1 LLIAVVC
8 RDCASRLFKSN
19 IRRTRRTRRRATL
32 RETKSAVGMLN
43 SLRLHEWTQTQRQT
57 NIAAFA
63 TAGVVILV
71 SLFASLGAIGLAGPD
86 EPRYAWIA
94 RAMAETGDWV
104 TPRLWGA
111 PWFEKPILYYWA
123 AAIGFRMHLP
133 AEWAARL
140 PSAIA
145 ALAAAKA
152 IAWFARQHYSAD
164 EDSLASPTLLAPVIF
179 ATSVAAIAFA
189 RAATPDMLFSA
200 AITLAMVFAANVLG
214 RSGALPTR
222 TAARTELQNHSLP
235 MLLLWGASL
244 GLGVL
249 AKGPAAVILAGGAI
263 GIWALATS
271 SWRPAIRLAH
281 PVAIAAFCAVA
292 LPWYVL
298 CARRNPDFLHVFI
311 FQHNFERYLTPLFQ
325 HQQPFWFFG
334 PITILALLPWSAF
347 LIAAVQEALRLWRE
361 KSWKNSPGFFVAC
374 WALFPIVFFSFS
386 QSKLPSYILPAVPA
400 LALITAISASRA
412 FQRSRVNAIILSA
425 GIGLVWILLAAIFL
439 HATHN
444 LPFTEMPSAI
454 PFLAKAALAIAI
466 VFAAAILYAGIN
478 WDLRLVIILS
488 SLCAVATLEGAN
500 TIILPALDLYVSARP
515 HAAFFQND
523 LHPDRIFTYQLR
535 RSWNYGLA
543 FYFHREIPEWSPQD
557 PDAAL
562 VLTSREGLEKIQ
574 KAGRFQGTLEAP
586 QQGILYVPV
595 APAPRY

>member
-1 LLIAVVC
+1 MSEPA
-8 RDCASRLFKSN
+8 
-19 IRRTRRTRRRATL
+19 
-32 RETKSAVGMLN
+32 
-43 SLRLHEWTQTQRQT
+43 QTQRKT
-57 NIAAFA
+57 DIAAFA

-71 SLFASLGAIGLAGPD
+71 SLFANLGAVGLLGPD

-111 PWFEKPILYYWA
+111 PWFEKPVLYYWA

-133 AEWAARL
+133 PEWAARL

-145 ALAAAKA
+145 ALVAAKA
-152 IAWFARQHYSAD
+152 IAWFARRHYAAA
-164 EDSLASPTLLAPVIF
+164 EDSIASPTLLAPVIF

-200 AITLAMVFAANVLG
+200 AITLAMVFAANLL
-214 RSGALPTR
+214 RQSGALRIPDHP
-222 TAARTELQNHSLP
+222 RTEIHNSNLP

-249 AKGPAAVILAGGAI
+249 AKGPAAVILAGGAV
-263 GIWALATS
+263 GIWAIATS
-271 SWRPAIRLAH
+271 NWRAAIRLAH
-281 PVAIAAFCAVA
+281 PVAIAAFSVVA
-292 LPWYVL
+292 LPWYAL

-334 PITILALLPWSAF
+334 PITILALLPWSAL
-347 LIAAVQEALRLWRE
+347 LIAAVTEALRLWRE

-374 WALFPIVFFSFS
+374 WAVFPIVFFSFS

-400 LALITAISASRA
+400 LALVIAISAGRA
-412 FQRSRVNAIILSA
+412 FQRSRANAIILSA
-425 GIGLVWILLAAIFL
+425 GVGLVWIVLAAIFL
-439 HATHN
+439 HVTHKF
-444 LPFTEMPSAI
+444 PFTEMPSSI
-454 PFLAKAALAIAI
+454 PFLGKAALALAI
-466 VFAAAILYAGIN
+466 VVAAAILYAGTN
-478 WDLRLVIILS
+478 KNLRLVVILA
-488 SLCAVATLEGAN
+488 SLCAVATLEAAN
-500 TIILPALDLYVSARP
+500 TFVLPALEPYISARS

-523 LHPDRIFTYQLR
+523 LHPDRIFTYGLR

-543 FYFHREIPEWSPQD
+543 FYFHRELPEWTPQD

-562 VLTSREGLEKIQ
+562 VLTSHEGMEKII
-574 KAGRFQGTLEAP
+574 KAGRFRSIEEPPA
-586 QQGILYVPV
+586 QGIIYVPV
-595 APAPRY
+595 APAPR

>member
-1 LLIAVVC
+1 MSEPA
-8 RDCASRLFKSN
+8 
-19 IRRTRRTRRRATL
+19 
-32 RETKSAVGMLN
+32 
-43 SLRLHEWTQTQRQT
+43 QTQRKT
-57 NIAAFA
+57 DIAAFA

-71 SLFASLGAIGLAGPD
+71 SLFANLGAVGLLGPD

-111 PWFEKPILYYWA
+111 PWFEKPVLYYWA

-133 AEWAARL
+133 PEWAARL

-145 ALAAAKA
+145 ALVAAKA
-152 IAWFARQHYSAD
+152 IAWFARRHYAAA
-164 EDSLASPTLLAPVIF
+164 EDSIASPTLLAPVIF

-200 AITLAMVFAANVLG
+200 AITLAMVFAANLL
-214 RSGALPTR
+214 RQSGALRIPDQP
-222 TAARTELQNHSLP
+222 RTEIHNSNLP

-249 AKGPAAVILAGGAI
+249 AKGPAAVILAGGAV
-263 GIWALATS
+263 GIWAIATS
-271 SWRPAIRLAH
+271 NWRAAIRLAH
-281 PVAIAAFCAVA
+281 PVAIAAFSVVA
-292 LPWYVL
+292 LPWYAL

-334 PITILALLPWSAF
+334 PITILALLPWSAL
-347 LIAAVQEALRLWRE
+347 LIAAVTEALRLWRE

-374 WALFPIVFFSFS
+374 WAVFPIVFFSFS

-400 LALITAISASRA
+400 LALVIAISAGRA
-412 FQRSRVNAIILSA
+412 FQRSRANAIILSA
-425 GIGLVWILLAAIFL
+425 GVGLVWIVLAAIFL
-439 HATHN
+439 HVTHKF
-444 LPFTEMPSAI
+444 PFTEMPSSI
-454 PFLAKAALAIAI
+454 PFLGKAALALAI
-466 VFAAAILYAGIN
+466 VVAAAILYAGTN
-478 WDLRLVIILS
+478 KNLRLVVILA
-488 SLCAVATLEGAN
+488 SLCAVATLEAAN
-500 TIILPALDLYVSARP
+500 TFVLPALEPYISARS

-523 LHPDRIFTYQLR
+523 LHPDRIFTYGLR

-543 FYFHREIPEWSPQD
+543 FYFHRELSEWTPQD

-562 VLTSREGLEKIQ
+562 VLTSHEGMEKII
-574 KAGRFQGTLEAP
+574 KAGRFRSIEEPPA
-586 QQGILYVPV
+586 QGIIYVPV
-595 APAPRY
+595 APAPR